1 MSKTREKRK
10 KDYKEWDKEK
20 AEYHEEGQYFN
31 FPMSL
36 WRLKLFH
43 LLPLSARVVYLAFRA
58 RCFMSREKIPLT
70 YKEAQE
76 LGLSHK
82 VFKSAVNTLA
92 NNGFIKRVPQI
103 VSKEYMPSMFSL
115 SSEWYEK
122 NSEYVTNP
130 GKYLSEY
137 FPNKL
142 KHRAIMKKAN
152 AIRLEKNNSVIPQV
166 NSMSAGIYMAMI
178 VLSLLK

>member
-1 MSKTREKRK
+1 MSKTRRNRVKSF
-10 KDYKEWDKEK
+10 KEWDEKK

-36 WRLKLFH
+36 WKLKLFH
-43 LLPLSARVVYLAFRA
+43 LLPTSARIVYIEFRA
-58 RCFMSREKIPLT
+58 RCFKSRESIPLT
-70 YKEAQE
+70 YKEAQS

-82 VFKSAVNTLA
+82 VFKSAINILA
-92 NNGFIKRVPQI
+92 YNGFIKRVPQI

-115 SSEWYEK
+115 SSEWFEK
-122 NSEYVTNP
+122 NSEYVTNS

-152 AIRLEKNNSVIPQV
+152 TIRLEKNKSVIPQV